1 MNVRPDLGRWLT
13 EHHAVMD
20 GDALLCRVPHTAL
33 DWTMLEE
40 LIQHTLT
47 SDGAMSE
54 AQHESAPVHSLTL
67 DSLVPEPIQRRFEVR
82 AQLNPGARAVKF
94 GDDELTYG
102 ELDSQADS
110 LAAILQDQ
118 GLAPREVCAV
128 LMPVSL
134 AMVRAILAVLKA
146 GGVCLMLDPLNDCTR
161 LAAALRAAGARTVI
175 AQRAELPCCAGI
187 GANVVC
193 CDDND
198 DDEGACHA
206 HWPSDCNA
214 DGVSPACAVCRDA
227 GSDAPS
233 VVFQQ
238 HIDVLDRLESM
249 QAMAPIGQG
258 DSLLQDAEHVFDE
271 AVWQSLWP
279 LTQGAR
285 LVIVP
290 QRERMSLESVRRL
303 IEREHITV
311 MHVHFRG

>member
-1 MNVRPDLGRWLT
+1 MNVRPDVGQWLT
-13 EHHAVMD
+13 EHRVVMD

-40 LIQHTLT
+40 IIQHPI
-47 SDGAMSE
+47 SNNEPARDPYPQAV
-54 AQHESAPVHSLTL
+54 PVHALTL
-67 DSLVPEPIQRRFEVR
+67 DHLVPEPIHRRFEVR

-94 GDDELTYG
+94 GEDELTYG

-110 LAAILQDQ
+110 LAAILQEE

-146 GGVCLMLDPLNDCTR
+146 GGVCLMLDPLSEGPR
-161 LAAALRAAGARTVI
+161 LAAALRAAGAKTVI
-175 AQRAELPCCAGI
+175 TQRAELPCCAGI
-187 GANVVC
+187 AAHVVC
-193 CDDND
+193 CDD
-198 DDEGACHA
+198 ETGACHA
-206 HWPSDCNA
+206 NWPSDCAA
-214 DGVSPACAVCRDA
+214 DGVSPVCAVCRDA
-227 GSDAPS
+227 GGDAPT

-238 HIDVLDRLESM
+238 HTDVLDRLESM

-258 DSLLQDAEHVFDE
+258 DSLLQDAEHGFDE

-285 LVIVP
+285 LVFLP
-290 QRERMSLESVRRL
+290 QRERMSLESVRQL
-303 IEREHITV
+303 IEQEHITV
-311 MHVHFRG
+311 MHVNFRG